1 MSGQDGVETLDFSP
15 WTFWASA
22 SDEAKRSQKA
32 RLIALAERGDRTF
45 AEDVFVADTA
55 AVDNDVLHLG
65 ERSYIAAGA
74 YLTGELVAGSD
85 CSINPYTVIR
95 GRVRLGTGVR
105 IGAHTSLLGFNH
117 SMEPGTPV
125 FRQPLT
131 SKGIVVDDDVWIGSH
146 VVILDGVTVGAH
158 SVLAAGAVVTKDV
171 PSGAIVGGN
180 PAAFIR
186 WRVAPVEDATPRPRD
201 LAVRLREFADRAR
214 VDAETILA
222 RAWDVEANVYVDRPG
237 AEPSLRAH
245 CDAVELA
252 RLLLPG
258 APPQLTAD
266 QHRRRLTETQR
277 LDGRIPSPGV
287 RTVPGRP
294 FDDADAAYHVLSV
307 GYALDLL
314 RGQFPHPIS
323 EATRMTPADISDFCE
338 SLPWRTDPWD
348 AGHRIDA
355 LGTAL
360 QWALRSGYSVLPG
373 AVESLLGW
381 LTTRA
386 DSRTGMWG
394 DAASGGDLLLLVN
407 GAYRTTRGTFAQ
419 FGIPLPYPTVTID
432 TVLEHAANE
441 TFFTEETYDA
451 CNVLDVI
458 HPLWLTRGTGHRSEE
473 TRAVATRML
482 EHALTMWAPTRG
494 FAFRLSDS
502 AEEGRCGLQGAEM
515 WLAIIWY
522 LADMCGESPSL
533 GYRPRGI
540 HRPEPAVKITRSGLY
555 IMGW

>member
-1 MSGQDGVETLDFSP
+1 MGGQDGVETLGFSP
-15 WTFWASA
+15 WSFWESA
-22 SDEAKRSQKA
+22 SDEAKQSQRE
-32 RLIALAERGDRTF
+32 RLLALAERGDRTF
-45 AEDVFVADTA
+45 AEDAFVADTA

-74 YLTGELVAGSD
+74 YLTGELIAGSD

-95 GRVRLGTGVR
+95 GRVRLGAGVR

-146 VVILDGVTVGAH
+146 VVILDGVMVGAH

-180 PAAFIR
+180 PAKFIR
-186 WRVAPVEDATPRPRD
+186 WRVAPAEAATHRSRD
-201 LAVRLREFADRAR
+201 LAIRLREFAEHARA
-214 VDAETILA
+214 DAETILA
-222 RAWDVEANVYVDRPG
+222 RAWDAESGVYSDRPG
-237 AEPSLRAH
+237 VDPSLRAH
-245 CDAVELA
+245 CDAVEVA

-258 APPQLTAD
+258 APPQLTSH
-266 QHRRRLTETQR
+266 QHRARLTATQR
-277 LDGRIPSPGV
+277 PDGRIPSPGV
-287 RTVPGRP
+287 HSAPGKP

-307 GYALDLL
+307 GYAIDLL
-314 RGQFPHPIS
+314 RGQLPHAVS
-323 EATRMTPADISDFCE
+323 EATRMTPADISGFCE

-348 AGHRIDA
+348 AGHRVDA

-360 QWALRSGYSVLPG
+360 HWALRSGHSVLPG

-407 GAYRTTRGTFAQ
+407 GAYRTTRGTYAQ
-419 FGIPLPYPTVTID
+419 FGIPLPHPTATID
-432 TVLEHAANE
+432 TVLEHSANE
-441 TFFTEETYDA
+441 AYFTAETYDA
-451 CNVLDVI
+451 CNVLDVV
-458 HPLWLTRGTGHRSEE
+458 HPLWLTRETGHRSDE
-473 TRAVATRML
+473 TQAVARRML
-482 EHALTMWAPTRG
+482 EHTLTMWAPTRG
-494 FAFRLSDS
+494 FAFRLQDS
-502 AEEGRCGLQGAEM
+502 AEQGRCGLQGTEM

-522 LADMCGESPSL
+522 LADILGESQPL
-533 GYRPRGI
+533 GYRPRGV
-540 HRPEPAVKITRSGLY
+540 HRPEPAVRITRSGVH